1 MIINQGSII
10 AKCDQKVWGRLMEK
24 HVYEITG
31 IQNKDILVE
40 KTDISD
46 DILKEKARKLT
57 EQPPCIL
64 GRKLGLIY
72 WNYDS
77 SITEMEGYTP
87 QAAYPDIYEEGDRL
101 YIVFDD
107 IEDLTGDHPLNR
119 FIWEDEAEP
128 QRENDLH
135 FIKLSDNSERV
146 PNDED

>member
-1 MIINQGSII
+1 MWSEDMGY
-10 AKCDQKVWGRLMEK
+10 RLMKK
-24 HVYEITG
+24 HVYEIIM

-46 DILKEKARKLT
+46 DRLKEKARKLT

-77 SITEMEGYTP
+77 SITKLGGYTP
-87 QAAYPDIYEEGDRL
+87 QAAYPDIYEEGNHL

-128 QRENDLH
+128 QRERDLH
-135 FIKLSDNSERV
+135 FIILSDDSERV
-146 PNDED
+146 TNDED